1 MTIQKTIMHDGKGFA
16 FMTPDQLRK
25 LGVPETTIAD
35 AVSEL
40 EKTKARDVI
49 RAEITDK
56 AGDLPS
62 LLGTTSDAA
71 ALGLIAVLQLVI
83 LIAENGTP
91 EMKTALAASAFPMPV
106 AKAKAFL
113 ADIKAGKI
121 KVPALLKG
129 TDAVYA
135 EVAKRSTATAN
146 VLMPPKA

>member
-1 MTIQKTIMHDGKGFA
+1 MIITKTITHDGKGFA
-16 FMTPDQLRK
+16 FMTPGQLREA
-25 LGVPETTIAD
+25 GVPETTIAD
-35 AVSEL
+35 AVTEVNKVSDRE
-40 EKTKARDVI
+40 TI
-49 RAEITDK
+49 RAAITDK
-56 AGDLPS
+56 AGDIPS

-83 LIAENGTP
+83 VIAENGTP